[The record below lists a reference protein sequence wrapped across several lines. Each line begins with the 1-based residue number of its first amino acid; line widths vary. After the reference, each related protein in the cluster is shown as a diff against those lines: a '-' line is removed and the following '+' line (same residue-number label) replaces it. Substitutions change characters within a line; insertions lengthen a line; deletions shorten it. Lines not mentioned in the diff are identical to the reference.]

1 MDYSDY
7 KLVRDTA
14 WKCLI
19 DCGIRTAQDIASV
32 CDISITAAK
41 IHEARMAV
49 LYERNKFLTSPLE
62 QKVYKHFETFV
73 EKYKQNKC

>member
-1 MDYSDY
+1 MNYSDY

-41 IHEARMAV
+41 IREARMAV

-62 QKVYKHFETFV
+62 RKVYENFKEFIERF
-73 EKYKQNKC
+73 NL

>member
-1 MDYSDY
+1 MDYFDY

-32 CDISITAAK
+32 CDISITAARIRK
-41 IHEARMAV
+41 TRMAV

-62 QKVYKHFETFV
+62 WKMYKNFETFV
-73 EKYKQNKC
+73 EKYKRNKR

>member
-41 IHEARMAV
+41 IREARMAV

-62 QKVYKHFETFV
+62 RKVYKNFETFV
-73 EKYKQNKC
+73 EKYKQNKR

>member
-19 DCGIRTAQDIASV
+19 DCGIRTAREIASV

-41 IHEARMAV
+41 IREARMAV

-62 QKVYKHFETFV
+62 QKVYKNFETFV
-73 EKYKQNKC
+73 EKYKQHKC